1 MNTSRVRIPEISNL
15 ETAIRLY
22 YEKIELGNKEITELF
37 RNIGYKKATALKEV
51 AKQKMDEDD
60 VPQWNALRVNTK
72 TAYEAWGLNID
83 DLERRYRKLQKLSL
97 IQGGAI

>member
-1 MNTSRVRIPEISNL
+1 MNEN
-15 ETAIRLY
+15 
-22 YEKIELGNKEITELF
+22 
-37 RNIGYKKATALKEV
+37 
-51 AKQKMDEDD
+51 D

-97 IQGGAI
+97 IQGGAT